1 VEEIQHIEDWAM
13 MNNLT
18 LNRKKSV
25 EIVITAPRSRRK
37 IVIPPPAV
45 QGFERVESI
54 KVLGV
59 TVNNT
64 LSFSNHV
71 EETITKCSRNLF
83 ALKTLRSHGMPDSAL
98 QHVFQA
104 TVLAKLS
111 YASPAWW
118 GYTKAADRERIK
130 AFLKRSVR
138 WRFSASSSTFAELCQ
153 TAETRLFNEI
163 VNNNSHLLHSLLPS
177 TRCDRYTL
185 RTRTHNFKL
194 PVKSTLSENNFITRM
209 LYRDNCYH

>member
-1 VEEIQHIEDWAM
+1 M
-13 MNNLT
+13 
-18 LNRKKSV
+18 NRKKSV

-45 QGFERVESI
+45 PDFERVESI

-71 EETITKCSRNLF
+71 EDILTKCSRTLF

-118 GYTKAADRERIK
+118 GYTKACDRERIE
-130 AFLKRSVR
+130 AFLKRSIR
-138 WRFSASSSTFAELCQ
+138 SRFSASSITFAELCQ
-153 TAETRLFNEI
+153 TADTRLFNLV

-177 TRCDRYTL
+177 VRCDCYSL
-185 RTRTHNFKL
+185 RVRPHNFKL
-194 PVKSTLSENNFITRM
+194 PVRSTLSENNFITRM